1 MEAKL
6 KLLSQACKERK
17 RKHDRLREALEVLH
31 SATCEE
37 LRDISFANSNDLI
50 TVLSAKFGWKS
61 LFLVGRL
68 VTKLPTVVSNQLN
81 ELLVAAAIGE
91 LGRSISLEEVT
102 LLKALLNKC
111 QDFLDFSYENSLADI
126 SQLAAFP
133 FTRILFPPT
142 SVCFDCSW
150 NLSPQNKPARVT
162 VFEHAKSI
170 PGIKFTLKCTNCK
183 INFGYSMFGDTQ
195 RGYRFYDKPRPYVE
209 ASNVCYLERGLCLQH
224 IHLA

>member
-6 KLLSQACKERK
+6 KRLSEACKERK
-17 RKHDRLREALEVLH
+17 RRHDRLREALEVLQ

-37 LRDISFANSNDLI
+37 LRHISFANSNDLI

-61 LFLVGRL
+61 VFLVGRL
-68 VTKLPTVVSNQLN
+68 VTKLPDVVSNQLN
-81 ELLVAAAIGE
+81 ELLVSAAIGE
-91 LGRSISLEEVT
+91 LGRSTSLEEVT
-102 LLKALLNKC
+102 LMKALLNRC
-111 QDFLDFSYENSLADI
+111 QDFVDFSFENSVADI
-126 SQLAAFP
+126 SKLAGFP

-142 SVCFDCSW
+142 SVCFDCGW

-162 VFEHAKSI
+162 VFENSESI
-170 PGIKFTLKCTNCK
+170 PGIKFTLKCSNCK

-195 RGYRFYDKPRPYVE
+195 RGYRFYDKPRPYIE
-209 ASNVCYLERGLCLQH
+209 ASNVSYLERGLCLQH